1 MNDKWAGVEWES
13 GTGYFDRE
21 ATIEL
26 REPRADRVSPNP
38 PAKKVGKVDAKT
50 IALIAV

>member
-26 REPRADRVSPNP
+26 REPS
-38 PAKKVGKVDAKT
+38 
-50 IALIAV
+50 